1 MEDYSFMKTGIM
13 NSLDSIPDLK
23 PEIVIS
29 AFVYLLELCVCD
41 AALYSEHA
49 KRGENVLLNDI
60 TLSAKYN
67 AIHFFTRE
75 DIELKCQEIMDE
87 MNAYVEEEDAE
98 EKEDAEEEV
107 DADNE
112 VDAEE
117 KVDADNEVDTEEKG
131 DAKEEEEWTQ
141 SECTCNVCSNLN
153 SALESWEKWNPSDPL
168 EIVMKEVI
176 EQITL
181 L

>member
-13 NSLDSIPDLK
+13 NSLDSMPDLK

-87 MNAYVEEEDAE
+87 MNAYVEDEV
-98 EKEDAEEEV
+98 DAEEEV

-117 KVDADNEVDTEEKG
+117 EDADNEVDAEEKE
-131 DAKEEEEWTQ
+131 DADNEEEEWTQ